1 MPSAPIRR
9 ASKPIPRGVEA
20 ACWCAIPRI
29 IAHVRRQATS
39 RWGKTALYKA
49 VVDSGRG
56 GGPTNPPLLGDGPAN
71 LPLPLAGEPL
81 SSGSRDFPRGQGRGG
96 GADYSSV
103 VRDSQLAIRASAE
116 RITVIG
122 RWVVLAAAVILNH
135 FGNEN
140 SPASIFIVDSVL
152 FGWGLVNLVVSVVLV
167 RGFRP
172 GRWFGFLTTGIDLLV
187 ATSILYFS
195 GGYGAPTDFSLL
207 FYLLI
212 IASAVRLGLPGSI
225 ATALVVSALYV
236 VIGGTTG
243 FARISPPPGFVIGRV
258 FLFLFVALV
267 AGLLVGDV
275 RSRLDRALRTA
286 IERATQ
292 LDETRRREAL
302 EKERVER
309 LEEIDKVRA
318 DFIAMVAHE
327 LQTPL
332 ASIKT
337 QADTLLTQQHRLDQE
352 TRGALVDG
360 IHRSAASLTDLVQD
374 FAAVNRIENNQYSY
388 HFERLDLT
396 EFVKD
401 VADHFQADPRR
412 YPMRVRVEPGLVVRG
427 DRRRLQQALL
437 NLLNNAVKYSPRG
450 SNLAV
455 IAFPDKDGNAKVS
468 VHDEGIGIREEDI
481 PKLFNKFTRLF
492 DKRAMNIGGSGLG
505 LFITRSIIE
514 AHGGHMAV
522 ESEWGKG
529 STFSFVLPLWEP
541 SASSSST
548 TMPSS
553 ATP

>member
-1 MPSAPIRR
+1 MEPAPS
-9 ASKPIPRGVEA
+9 SLA
-20 ACWCAIPRI
+20 A
-29 IAHVRRQATS
+29 
-39 RWGKTALYKA
+39 
-49 VVDSGRG
+49 
-56 GGPTNPPLLGDGPAN
+56 PTNEQAQSRGRRYRNVRPTQRSGPDD
-71 LPLPLAGEPL
+71 PQREY
-81 SSGSRDFPRGQGRGG
+81 
-96 GADYSSV
+96 ADV
-103 VRDSQLAIRASAE
+103 IRDSQAAVLASAE
-116 RITVIG
+116 RITVVG

-135 FGNEN
+135 FGNRN
-140 SPASIFIVDSVL
+140 SQASVLVVDTIL

-167 RGFRP
+167 RGYRP

-212 IASAVRLGLPGSI
+212 IASAVRLGLPGAL
-225 ATALVVSALYV
+225 ATAIVVALLYV
-236 VIGGTTG
+236 VIGGLTG
-243 FARISPPPGFVIGRV
+243 FATVSPPPGFVIGRV

-275 RSRLDRALRTA
+275 RTRLDRALRTA

-309 LEEIDKVRA
+309 LEEIDQVRS
-318 DFIAMVAHE
+318 DFISMVAHE

-337 QADTLLTQQHRLDQE
+337 QSETLLTQQHRLDQE
-352 TRGALVDG
+352 TRSALVDG

-374 FAAVNRIENNQYSY
+374 FAAVNRIENNQFSY
-388 HFERLDLT
+388 HFEKLDLA
-396 EFVKD
+396 EFVKEVVD
-401 VADHFQADPRR
+401 LFPVDQRR
-412 YPMRVRVEPGLVVRG
+412 YPMRVRVEPGLLVRA

-450 SNLAV
+450 GNIAV
-455 IAFPDKDGNAKVS
+455 IAAPTREGEAKVS
-468 VHDEGIGIREEDI
+468 VHDEGIGIRDEDL

-505 LFITRSIIE
+505 LFITRSIVE
-514 AHGGHMAV
+514 AHDGHMAV

-529 STFSFVLPLWEP
+529 SAFSFVLPLWQP

-548 TMPSS
+548 TTPSS

>member
-1 MPSAPIRR
+1 VAD
-9 ASKPIPRGVEA
+9 AE
-20 ACWCAIPRI
+20 
-29 IAHVRRQATS
+29 
-39 RWGKTALYKA
+39 L
-49 VVDSGRG
+49 
-56 GGPTNPPLLGDGPAN
+56 TNG
-71 LPLPLAGEPL
+71 
-81 SSGSRDFPRGQGRGG
+81 
-96 GADYSSV
+96 DYSVV
-103 VRDSQLAIRASAE
+103 VRDSQSAILASAE
-116 RITVIG
+116 RITVVG

-135 FGNEN
+135 FGNRN
-140 SPASIFIVDSVL
+140 SQASVVIVDTIL
-152 FGWGLVNLVVSVVLV
+152 FAWGLVNLVVSVVLV
-167 RGFRP
+167 RGYKP

-212 IASAVRLGLPGSI
+212 IASAVRLGLPGAL
-225 ATALVVSALYV
+225 ATAIVVSLLYT
-236 VIGGTTG
+236 VIGGLTE
-243 FARISPPPGFVIGRV
+243 FATVSPPPGFVIGRV

-309 LEEIDKVRA
+309 LEEIDQVRS
-318 DFIAMVAHE
+318 DFVSMVAHE

-337 QADTLLTQQHRLDQE
+337 QAETLLTQQHRLDQE
-352 TRGALVDG
+352 TRSALVDG

-374 FAAVNRIENNQYSY
+374 FAAVNRIENNQFSY
-388 HFERLDLT
+388 HFERLDLAD
-396 EFVKD
+396 FVKEVVD
-401 VADHFQADPRR
+401 LFPVDPRR
-412 YPMRVRVEPGLVVRG
+412 YPMRVRVEPGLVVRA

-450 SNLAV
+450 GNIAV
-455 IAFPDKDGNAKVS
+455 IAAPTKDGEAKVS
-468 VHDEGIGIREEDI
+468 VHDEGIGIRDEDI

-514 AHGGHMAV
+514 AHGGHMSV

-529 STFSFVLPLWEP
+529 SAFSFVLPLWKP
-541 SASSSST
+541 SGSSSST
-548 TMPSS
+548 TTPSS
-553 ATP
+553 PTP

>member
-1 MPSAPIRR
+1 MTT
-9 ASKPIPRGVEA
+9 E
-20 ACWCAIPRI
+20 
-29 IAHVRRQATS
+29 
-39 RWGKTALYKA
+39 
-49 VVDSGRG
+49 
-56 GGPTNPPLLGDGPAN
+56 
-71 LPLPLAGEPL
+71 GEPTT
-81 SSGSRDFPRGQGRGG
+81 G
-96 GADYSSV
+96 DYSVV
-103 VRDSQLAIRASAE
+103 VRDSQSAILASAE
-116 RITVIG
+116 RITVVG

-135 FGNEN
+135 FGNRN
-140 SPASIFIVDSVL
+140 SQPSVLVVDTVL

-167 RGFRP
+167 RGYKP

-212 IASAVRLGLPGSI
+212 IASAVRLGLPGAL
-225 ATALVVSALYV
+225 ATAIVVSSLYV
-236 VIGGTTG
+236 VIGGVTG
-243 FARISPPPGFVIGRV
+243 FASVSPPPGFVVGRV

-275 RSRLDRALRTA
+275 RTRLDRALRTA

-292 LDETRRREAL
+292 LDETRRRETL

-309 LEEIDKVRA
+309 LEEIDQVRS
-318 DFIAMVAHE
+318 DFISMVAHE

-337 QADTLLTQQHRLDQE
+337 QSETLLTQQHRLDQE
-352 TRGALVDG
+352 TRSALVDG

-374 FAAVNRIENNQYSY
+374 FAAVNRIENNQFSY
-388 HFERLDLT
+388 HFEKLDLAD
-396 EFVKD
+396 FVKEVVD
-401 VADHFQADPRR
+401 LFPVDQRR

-450 SNLAV
+450 GNIAV
-455 IAFPDKDGNAKVS
+455 IAAPTKEGEAKVS
-468 VHDEGIGIREEDI
+468 VHDEGIGIRDEDL

-505 LFITRSIIE
+505 LFITRSIVE

-529 STFSFVLPLWEP
+529 SAFSFVLPVWQP

-548 TMPSS
+548 TTPSS

>member
-1 MPSAPIRR
+1 VADPEITT
-9 ASKPIPRGVEA
+9 G
-20 ACWCAIPRI
+20 
-29 IAHVRRQATS
+29 
-39 RWGKTALYKA
+39 
-49 VVDSGRG
+49 
-56 GGPTNPPLLGDGPAN
+56 
-71 LPLPLAGEPL
+71 
-81 SSGSRDFPRGQGRGG
+81 
-96 GADYSSV
+96 DYSVV
-103 VRDSQLAIRASAE
+103 VRDSQSAILASAE
-116 RITVIG
+116 RITVVG

-140 SPASIFIVDSVL
+140 STASVFIVDTIL
-152 FGWGLVNLVVSVVLV
+152 FSWGLVNLVVSVVLV
-167 RGFRP
+167 RGYRP
-172 GRWFGFLTTGIDLLV
+172 GRWFGFLTTGIDLMV

-212 IASAVRLGLPGSI
+212 IASAVRLGLPGSL
-225 ATALVVSALYV
+225 ATAAVVSALYV
-236 VIGGTTG
+236 LIGGLTG
-243 FARISPPPGFVIGRV
+243 FATVSPPPGFVIGRV

-275 RSRLDRALRTA
+275 RTRLDRALRTA

-292 LDETRRREAL
+292 LDETRRREAM

-309 LEEIDKVRA
+309 LEEIDKVRS
-318 DFIAMVAHE
+318 DFISMVAHE

-374 FAAVNRIENNQYSY
+374 FAAVNRIENDQFSY
-388 HFERLDLT
+388 HFERLDLAS
-396 EFVKD
+396 FVKEVVD
-401 VADHFQADPRR
+401 IFPVDPRR
-412 YPMRVRVEPGLVVRG
+412 YPMRVRVEPGLAVRG

-450 SNLAV
+450 GNIAV
-455 IAFPDKDGNAKVS
+455 IAAPTKEGEAKVS
-468 VHDEGIGIREEDI
+468 VHDEGIGVRTEDI
-481 PKLFNKFTRLF
+481 PKLFNKFSRLF
-492 DKRAMNIGGSGLG
+492 DKRAMDIGGSGLG
-505 LFITRSIIE
+505 LFITRSIVE
-514 AHGGHMAV
+514 AHGGHISV

-529 STFSFVLPLWEP
+529 SAFSFVLPLWQA
-541 SASSSST
+541 SGSSSST
-548 TMPSS
+548 TTPSS

>member
-1 MPSAPIRR
+1 VADPELTT
-9 ASKPIPRGVEA
+9 G
-20 ACWCAIPRI
+20 
-29 IAHVRRQATS
+29 
-39 RWGKTALYKA
+39 
-49 VVDSGRG
+49 
-56 GGPTNPPLLGDGPAN
+56 
-71 LPLPLAGEPL
+71 
-81 SSGSRDFPRGQGRGG
+81 
-96 GADYSSV
+96 DYSLV
-103 VRDSQLAIRASAE
+103 VRDSQAAILASAE
-116 RITVIG
+116 RITVVG

-135 FGNEN
+135 FGNRN
-140 SPASIFIVDSVL
+140 SQASVVIVDGIL
-152 FGWGLVNLVVSVVLV
+152 IGWGLVNLVVSVVLV
-167 RGFRP
+167 RGYKP

-212 IASAVRLGLPGSI
+212 IASAVRLGLPGAL
-225 ATALVVSALYV
+225 ATAIVVSLLYV
-236 VIGGTTG
+236 VIGGLTG
-243 FARISPPPGFVIGRV
+243 FATVSPPSGFVIGRV

-275 RSRLDRALRTA
+275 RTRLDRALRTA

-302 EKERVER
+302 EKEQVER
-309 LEEIDKVRA
+309 LEEVDKLRS
-318 DFIAMVAHE
+318 DFISMVAHE

-352 TRGALVDG
+352 TRSALVDG

-374 FAAVNRIENNQYSY
+374 FAAVNRIENNEFTY
-388 HFERLDLT
+388 HFERLDLAD
-396 EFVKD
+396 FVKEVVD
-401 VADHFQADPRR
+401 LFPVDARR

-450 SNLAV
+450 GNIAV
-455 IAFPDKDGNAKVS
+455 IAAPTRDGEAKVS
-468 VHDEGIGIREEDI
+468 VHDEGIGIRADDL

-505 LFITRSIIE
+505 LFITHSIVE

-529 STFSFVLPLWEP
+529 SAFSFVLPLWQQP
-541 SASSSST
+541 SGSSSST
-548 TMPSS
+548 TTPSS

>member
-1 MPSAPIRR
+1 VGA
-9 ASKPIPRGVEA
+9 
-20 ACWCAIPRI
+20 
-29 IAHVRRQATS
+29 Q
-39 RWGKTALYKA
+39 
-49 VVDSGRG
+49 
-56 GGPTNPPLLGDGPAN
+56 
-71 LPLPLAGEPL
+71 GE
-81 SSGSRDFPRGQGRGG
+81 GS
-96 GADYSSV
+96 DYSGV
-103 VRDSQLAIRASAE
+103 VRDSQAAILASAE
-116 RITVIG
+116 RITVVG

-135 FGNEN
+135 FGNQN
-140 SPASIFIVDSVL
+140 SSASVYIVDAIL
-152 FGWGLVNLVVSVVLV
+152 FSWSLVNLVVSVVLV
-167 RGFRP
+167 RGYQP
-172 GRWFGFLTTGIDLLV
+172 GRWFGFLTTFIDLMV

-212 IASAVRLGLPGSI
+212 IASAVRLGLPGSL
-225 ATALVVSALYV
+225 ATALVVSLLYV
-236 VIGGTTG
+236 VIGGLTG

-267 AGLLVGDV
+267 AGLLVGDI
-275 RSRLDRALRTA
+275 RGRLDRALRTA

-302 EKERVER
+302 EKERVDR
-309 LEEIDKVRA
+309 LEEIDKVRT

-337 QADTLLTQQHRLDQE
+337 QADTLLNQRHRLDQE
-352 TRGALVDG
+352 TREALVDG
-360 IHRSAASLTDLVQD
+360 IHRSAASLSDLVQD
-374 FAAVNRIENNQYSY
+374 FAAVNRIENNEFTY
-388 HFERLDLT
+388 HFERLDLA
-396 EFVKD
+396 EFIQD
-401 VADHFQADPRR
+401 VVGHFRSDPHRF
-412 YPMRVRVEPGLVVRG
+412 PMRVRVEPGLFVKG

-450 SNLAV
+450 GNLAV
-455 IAFPDKDGNAKVS
+455 IAFPDKEGNAKVS
-468 VHDEGIGIREEDI
+468 VHDEGIGIRQEDI

-492 DKRAMNIGGSGLG
+492 DKRAMDIGGSGLG

-514 AHGGHMAV
+514 AHGGHMTV

-529 STFSFVLPLWEP
+529 STFGFVLPLWQL

-548 TMPSS
+548 TTSSS

>member
-1 MPSAPIRR
+1 MADPEITT
-9 ASKPIPRGVEA
+9 G
-20 ACWCAIPRI
+20 
-29 IAHVRRQATS
+29 
-39 RWGKTALYKA
+39 
-49 VVDSGRG
+49 
-56 GGPTNPPLLGDGPAN
+56 
-71 LPLPLAGEPL
+71 
-81 SSGSRDFPRGQGRGG
+81 
-96 GADYSSV
+96 DYSVV
-103 VRDSQLAIRASAE
+103 VRDSQSAILASAE
-116 RITVIG
+116 RITVVG
-122 RWVVLAAAVILNH
+122 RWVVLAAAAILNH
-135 FGNEN
+135 FGNKN
-140 SPASIFIVDSVL
+140 PSTSVFIVDTIL
-152 FGWGLVNLVVSVVLV
+152 FSWGLVNLVVSVVLV
-167 RGFRP
+167 RGFKP

-212 IASAVRLGLPGSI
+212 IASAVRLGLPGSL
-225 ATALVVSALYV
+225 ATATVVSVLYV
-236 VIGGTTG
+236 VVGGLTG
-243 FARISPPPGFVIGRV
+243 FATVSPPPGFVIGRV
-258 FLFLFVALV
+258 FLFIFVALV

-292 LDETRRREAL
+292 LDETRRREGL

-309 LEEIDKVRA
+309 LEEIDKLRS
-318 DFIAMVAHE
+318 DFISMVAHE

-337 QADTLLTQQHRLDQE
+337 QADTLLTHQHRLDQE
-352 TRGALVDG
+352 TRSALVDG

-374 FAAVNRIENNQYSY
+374 FAAVNRIENNQFSY
-388 HFERLDLT
+388 HFERLDLAD
-396 EFVKD
+396 FVKEVVD
-401 VADHFQADPRR
+401 LFPVDPRR
-412 YPMRVRVEPGLVVRG
+412 YPMRVRVEPGLAVRG

-450 SNLAV
+450 GNLAV
-455 IAFPDKDGNAKVS
+455 IAAPTKEGEAKVS
-468 VHDEGIGIREEDI
+468 VHDEGIGIRAEDI

-505 LFITRSIIE
+505 LFITRSIVE

-529 STFSFVLPLWEP
+529 STFSFVLPLWRASE
-541 SASSSST
+541 SSSST
-548 TMPSS
+548 TTPSS